1 MSENWKPRFFLIWS
15 GQAASLIGSALT
27 QFVLIWW
34 ITQTSGSPSAL
45 AMASMMALLPQAIFG
60 PLGGILADR
69 WSRRLILIGSD
80 LISALCMAVLIWLF
94 ASEQIQVWH
103 LYTMM
108 AIRSTMQAFQTPAA
122 AASTS
127 QLVPPDWLERA
138 AGMNQAVMGL
148 MSIAA
153 APLGAL
159 ALSTLP
165 LYGALMIDLFTVLL
179 AITPLFFYQIPQP
192 KRTDT
197 QELNLWD
204 DFRLGLR
211 LVSQHGGLMRL
222 YAVTVFMVAVLMP
235 AFALMPLIVRNEFG
249 GGVNDVA
256 IMEGFA
262 GVGMILGGL
271 LIGFIRLRYRRITV
285 ILAAFAVSSI
295 TLAFAGLAPASMFWL
310 AVVFW
315 FISGLTYTFG
325 HAPVMA
331 IIQTIVPNNL
341 QGRSISLFS
350 TLMGIAGPLGLLF
363 TGPLSEWLGLRGLL
377 IWGGLLA
384 TAICLGAYASPR
396 LMGIESENFQDQKLK
411 PVLE

>member
-45 AMASMMALLPQAIFG
+45 ALASITALLPQAIFG

-69 WSRRLILIGSD
+69 WSRRLILMASD
-80 LISALCMAVLIWLF
+80 LISALCMGVLIWLF
-94 ASEQIQVWH
+94 ASDQIQLWH

-108 AIRSTMQAFQTPAA
+108 AIRSTMQAFQAPAA

-148 MSIAA
+148 MTVAA

-159 ALSTLP
+159 ALSIMP
-165 LYGALMIDLFTVLL
+165 LYAALMIDVLTALL
-179 AITPLFFYQIPQP
+179 AITPLFVYQIPQA

-204 DFRLGLR
+204 DFRLGLQV
-211 LVSQHGGLMRL
+211 VSQHGGLLRL
-222 YAVTVFMVAVLMP
+222 YAVTVLMVAVLMP

-249 GGVNDVA
+249 GGVNEVA

-271 LIGFIRLRYRRITV
+271 LIGLIRLRYRRITV
-285 ILAAFAVSSI
+285 ILAAFAVSSL
-295 TLAFAGLAPASMFWL
+295 TLAFAGWVPASMFWL
-310 AVVFW
+310 AVAFW
-315 FISGLTYTFG
+315 FVSGLTYTFG
-325 HAPVMA
+325 NAPVMA
-331 IIQTIVPNNL
+331 IIQTIVPNHL
-341 QGRSISLFS
+341 QGRAISLFS
-350 TLMGIAGPLGLLF
+350 TLMGIAGPLGLAF
-363 TGPLSEWLGLRGLL
+363 TGPLSEWMGLRGLL
-377 IWGGLLA
+377 IWGGLIA

-396 LMGIESENFQDQKLK
+396 LMRIESESFQEPQLK